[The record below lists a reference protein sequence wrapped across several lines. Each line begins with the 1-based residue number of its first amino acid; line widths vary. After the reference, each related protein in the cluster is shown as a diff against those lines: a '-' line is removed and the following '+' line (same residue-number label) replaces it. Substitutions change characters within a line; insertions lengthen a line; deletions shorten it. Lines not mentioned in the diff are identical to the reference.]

1 MLANRTSA
9 VVFRRALVART
20 LATKPAASSSTSG
33 SFISAD
39 QTITQNRIYHKTH
52 YASLALVPVAIAA
65 HPSALSLPVD
75 VALAI
80 VLPLHAHVSPLQKL

>member
-1 MLANRTSA
+1 MFALARNTAVSRTAFAVRAMSA
-9 VVFRRALVART
+9 
-20 LATKPAASSSTSG
+20 KPAAASSAG
-33 SFISAD
+33 SFIAAD
-39 QTITQNRIYHKTH
+39 QTLSQNRVYHKTH

-80 VLPLHAHVSPLQKL
+80 VLPLHAHVS